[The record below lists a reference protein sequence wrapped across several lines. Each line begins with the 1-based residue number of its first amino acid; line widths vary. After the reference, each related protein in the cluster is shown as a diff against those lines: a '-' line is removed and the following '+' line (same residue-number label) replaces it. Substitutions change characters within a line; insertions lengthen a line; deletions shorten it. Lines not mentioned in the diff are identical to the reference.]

1 MQYNKRFAH
10 NWSLFSSYTLSRL
23 NGNYPGLSESDE
35 NGRTDPNIGRLFDY
49 PIEQM
54 DGNGKPLYG
63 VLPTDRT
70 HQFKAQL
77 VYSFNF
83 GTTIGLNQ
91 AALSGVPI
99 SRSITV
105 IPSHGYLL
113 YFDGRGNDGRTPP
126 LTQTDL
132 LVQHEIKLGKS
143 KRLQLSATVL
153 NLFDQRTVL
162 NYNSAIRRAGTT
174 PVVNEAAFYAG
185 QVNVQS
191 LVDAA
196 ANGGGMAVDPR
207 FMMPSSW
214 QDPLLVRF
222 GVKLMF

>member
-1 MQYNKRFAH
+1 SH

-35 NGRTDPNIGRLFDY
+35 NGRVDPNIGRLFDY

-54 DGNGKPLYG
+54 GGNGKPLYG
-63 VLPTDRT
+63 DLPTDRT

-91 AALSGVPI
+91 MALSGIPI

-105 IPSHGYLL
+105 IPTHGYLL
-113 YFDGRGNDGRTPP
+113 YFDGRGSDGRTPM
-126 LTQTDL
+126 LSQTDL
-132 LVQHEIKLGKS
+132 LVQHELKLGKTG
-143 KRLQLSATVL
+143 KRLIVNATVL

-162 NYNSAIRRAGTT
+162 NYNSSIRRAGTT
-174 PVVNEAAFYAG
+174 PVVNETAFYAG

-191 LVDAA
+191 VVDAA
-196 ANGGGMAVDPR
+196 ANGGGM
-207 FMMPSSW
+207 
-214 QDPLLVRF
+214 
-222 GVKLMF
+222 